1 MTLGKTRLLYREI
14 IVIPFCASSNCE
26 GIFCEN
32 KRRKGWDREGEGGGR
47 NGEEE
52 SKSEKRKEKERE
64 GRRLESV
71 SNSRFIVI
79 SVSRVII
86 RTS

>member
-1 MTLGKTRLLYREI
+1 MREQKAER
-14 IVIPFCASSNCE
+14 V
-26 GIFCEN
+26 GQ
-32 KRRKGWDREGEGGGR
+32 RGEGRER

>member
-1 MTLGKTRLLYREI
+1 MLYREI

-32 KRRKGWDREGEGGGR
+32 KRRKGWDGEGRKER

-52 SKSEKRKEKERE
+52 SKSEKRKERERE